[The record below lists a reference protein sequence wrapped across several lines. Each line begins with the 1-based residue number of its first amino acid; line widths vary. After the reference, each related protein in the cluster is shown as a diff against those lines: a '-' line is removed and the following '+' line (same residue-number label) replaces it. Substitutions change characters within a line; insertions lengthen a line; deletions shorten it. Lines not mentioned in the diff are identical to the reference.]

1 MEIKKE
7 DIIRLRKT
15 SGQPIMDCKRALQ
28 ETNSFDEAFEYIRK
42 NATEKIDERR
52 KDRVASEGRVV
63 IRGSNEHP
71 IYGSKI
77 VMASL
82 LCETDFTAKCDLFR
96 ESLDKIADILLMD
109 FPTEESISIQMNV
122 QRERLNEVDKIIDEV
137 KAQTGEK
144 VEIGQTYVIMV
155 RENTSIGSYVHFD
168 NKRAALVQFEANT
181 NPAALQQLGRDVS
194 MHIVASKPQFLD
206 ENDIDWSKVDL
217 DIPEHLL
224 SKPLSIIEKISK
236 GKKDKFKKERVL
248 LNQPYCL
255 DDKITIDHAIKNVRR
270 KEMMEITLKKFK
282 HIEIGI

>member
-7 DIIRLRKT
+7 DIVRLRKT
-15 SGQPIMDCKRALQ
+15 SGQPIMDCKKALQ

-63 IRGSNEHP
+63 IKGNSEHP
-71 IYGSKI
+71 RYGSKI
-77 VMASL
+77 AMVSL

-96 ESLDKIADILLMD
+96 VSLDKIADILLMD
-109 FPTEESISIQMNV
+109 LPTGESVSIQIDV
-122 QRERLNEVDKIIDEV
+122 QNGRLDEVDKIIDEV

-155 RENTSIGSYVHFD
+155 GENTSIGSYVHFD

-181 NPAALQQLGRDVS
+181 NPEPLQQLGRDVS
-194 MHIVASKPQFLD
+194 MHIVASQPQFLD
-206 ENDIDWSKVDL
+206 ENDIDWDKVDL
-217 DIPEHLL
+217 EIPASLL
-224 SKPLSIIEKISK
+224 SKPPSIIEKIAK

-255 DDKITIDHAIKNVRR
+255 DDSITIDQAIKNVRR